1 MKHRRVVIVCLSLM
15 LTLMVVSASSIACE
29 FLFDMVIENQ
39 TSQTLAIYL
48 DGRLLGTVVPSANV
62 TATGLPSTVNMFLVV
77 AKSAQGETVFSKTL
91 SRQQMQSIGKT
102 RPVYK
107 VVIPPQPS
115 P

>member
-39 TSQTLAIYL
+39 TSQTLTIYVDDVL
-48 DGRLLGTVVPSANV
+48 VGTVAASGNI
-62 TATGLPSTVNMFLVV
+62 TARGIPGAQNSFLVI

-91 SRQQMQSIGKT
+91 SRQQMQHVART
-102 RPVYK
+102 NVYK
-107 VVIPPQPS
+107 VAIPPQQGP
-115 P
+115 